1 MTKKSALGI
10 FFKIPVL
17 GKVKKRLAAEIG
29 EDEAFKAYGS
39 MLKATIENVSRLR
52 GIDLYGFYEGE
63 ITSLN
68 PTLASDNPP
77 NLLLEKVGATRNRGN
92 EGGFEKGGILEFL
105 KKIPLY
111 PQKGSNL
118 GEKMYDAIKWL
129 FNKKYKKIS
138 LIGSDSPDLPLTFI
152 IDAFE
157 KLDSYN
163 LVIGPSEDGGY
174 YLIGMS
180 KPYDRIFKNIKWGH
194 DSVLK
199 ETISNANA
207 AGISYFLLPEWY
219 DIDDLNSLDRWRIK
233 NPILHR
239 KE

>member
-52 GIDLYGFYEGE
+52 GIDLCGFYEGKN
-63 ITSLN
+63 IYH
-68 PTLASDNPP
+68 P
-77 NLLLEKVGATRNRGN
+77 
-92 EGGFEKGGILEFL
+92 
-105 KKIPLY
+105 PLY
-111 PQKGSNL
+111 PLPSREGKVKWYFSKGEEFPLPLWERVRVRGMKFPCMPQKGTDL

-219 DIDDLNSLDRWRIK
+219 DIDDLNSLDRWRKK
-233 NPILHR
+233 NLILHR